1 MESKAMDKI
10 YMQRALDLSLLA
22 AGRTSPNPLVGCVI
36 VKDGEIVGEGYHL
49 QAGTPHA
56 EIHALKAAGQKAQG
70 ADVYVTLEPCSH
82 YGRTPPCTDALIK
95 AGVKRVC
102 IALTDPN
109 PLVNGQ
115 GLKRLQ
121 EAGIT
126 VETGIL
132 SDKAQKINEA
142 FIKTVTQ
149 KMPFVLYKCALTLD
163 GKTAVSSGDSKWISS
178 PEARQ
183 YVHHLRNTYDLIM
196 VGSRTVI
203 QDNPLLTCRHIEGG
217 RNPVRLI
224 VDATLSLP
232 LDSKVLNPQHGLC
245 IIAASQAADLKK
257 QERLK
262 EMPNVQ
268 VWQYDTERYVP
279 LPLLLRDIAAHGW
292 NSILLEGGGTLAGK
306 MLTEKLI
313 DKIEFIIAPK
323 IAGDG
328 PSPISGLKLSQ
339 MSEAVHLDNLEINE
353 IGGNYKITGYVNNTK
368 DTFSGSD

>member
-1 MESKAMDKI
+1 
-10 YMQRALDLSLLA
+10 MQRALDLSLLA

-36 VKDGEIVGEGYHL
+36 VKNGEIVGEGYHL

-115 GLKRLQ
+115 GLKKLQ

-126 VETGIL
+126 VEAGIL
-132 SDKAQKINEA
+132 KDKAQKINEA
-142 FIKTVTQ
+142 FIKAVTQ

-163 GKTAVSSGDSKWISS
+163 GKTAVASGDSKWISS

-183 YVHHLRNTYDLIM
+183 YVHHLRNTYDVIM

-203 QDNPLLTCRHIEGG
+203 QDNPLLTCRHVEGG
-217 RNPVRLI
+217 KNPVRLI

-245 IIAASQAADLKK
+245 IIAASQAADPKK

-262 EMPNVQ
+262 AMPNVK

-279 LPLLLRDIAAHGW
+279 LRLLLRDIAAHGW

-313 DKIEFIIAPK
+313 DKIEFFIAPK

-339 MSEAVHLDNLEINE
+339 MSEAVQLDNLEISE